1 MKKLTSAT
9 AISMILAATPALAE
23 VTPKSVWENLNSYYA
38 RYGLTVESASVD
50 EAGDTL
56 TVNDLVLSQ
65 NSDGAKTRAQ
75 FEFLPRAKCPKLQA
89 GLSSRLLP
97 PATPAAPRLQ
107 IHPAPDSEKLASWR
121 MAGQPDPTERNR
133 R

>member
-1 MKKLTSAT
+1 LHRVIAAGTGT
-9 AISMILAATPALAE
+9 AIMSTAHRLELE
-23 VTPKSVWENLNSYYA
+23 VIA
-38 RYGLTVESASVD
+38 
-50 EAGDTL
+50 
-56 TVNDLVLSQ
+56 
-65 NSDGAKTRAQ
+65 DGAKTRAQ